1 MRFFIKKSII
11 IMLIA
16 LLAFAAL
23 LLAACGDRNEVI
35 DIDVNTPVTEFPEET
50 VSCVI
55 ETEPP
60 RDSYMPTM
68 APKPAEIPKPTDT
81 PAPKPTP
88 TPTRTPKPTP
98 TPTRTPKPTPAPTR
112 TPKPTPAPTRTPKPT
127 PAPTRTPKPTSAPSA
142 HTPLSAAERERIV
155 NFDHRLEDGYVP
167 HDLVNAKALLGSS
180 GTVKSDS
187 IRIQYEVGVQ
197 LKKMFEA
204 AYSEGIT
211 CKYRIN
217 SAYRTQKKQWEMWN
231 RKLASDPH
239 YADDPYS
246 VPVGVMPGNASEHCA
261 GLAVDLAS
269 TDFPREDAAFGST
282 PEGIWLYRNAHRFG
296 FILRYPADKTHIT
309 GVKSEP
315 WHFRYVGTELA
326 QAIHASG
333 LCLEEYL
340 GGM

>member
-1 MRFFIKKSII
+1 MKR
-11 IMLIA
+11 IMPLIA
-16 LLAFAAL
+16 AAAFTLILVCGCGEKPRPQEAIAAPTNAPTEAVT
-23 LLAACGDRNEVI
+23 AAPTD
-35 DIDVNTPVTEFPEET
+35 TPAPTPAPTPTPAETPAPSPVPTPKPTE
-50 VSCVI
+50 
-55 ETEPP
+55 
-60 RDSYMPTM
+60 
-68 APKPAEIPKPTDT
+68 APKPTDTPAPSPVPTPKPTEAPKPTDT
-81 PAPKPTP
+81 PAPKPTKVP
-88 TPTRTPKPTP
+88 TPTD
-98 TPTRTPKPTPAPTR
+98 TPAPAH
-112 TPKPTPAPTRTPKPT
+112 KPL
-127 PAPTRTPKPTSAPSA
+127 TSAEKRR
-142 HTPLSAAERERIV
+142 LV
-155 NFDHRLEDGYVP
+155 NFDNRLPDGYKP
-167 HDLVNAKALLGSS
+167 HDLVNAKKLLGSS

-204 AYSEGIT
+204 AYREGIT

-217 SAYRTQKKQWEMWN
+217 SAYRTVEKQWEMWN
-231 RKLASDPH
+231 KKLAADPH

-246 VPVGVMPGNASEHCA
+246 RPVGVMPGNASEHCA

-269 TDFPREDAAFGST
+269 TDFPRENAAFGDT